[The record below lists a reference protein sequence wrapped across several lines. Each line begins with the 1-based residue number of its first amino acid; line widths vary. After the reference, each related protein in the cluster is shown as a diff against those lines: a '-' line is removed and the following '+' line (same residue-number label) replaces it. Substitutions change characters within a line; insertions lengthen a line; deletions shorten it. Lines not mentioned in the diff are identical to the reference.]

1 MLCMID
7 VRESCVFREGAGQ
20 GVGREPGFCS
30 HVRAA
35 TRLCLY
41 VIIGGAYSVVLKM
54 FGSHT
59 TTHSALTPRYY
70 LRQLLEPKAGID
82 LTDQIR
88 ELLGHRRLRQPSWP
102 LPCGD
107 KARLLRKAIMQRVS
121 TAAWA

>member
-41 VIIGGAYSVVLKM
+41 VIIGGATKNVRFAHHHALR
-54 FGSHT
+54 SHT
-59 TTHSALTPRYY
+59 S
-70 LRQLLEPKAGID
+70 LLP
-82 LTDQIR
+82 
-88 ELLGHRRLRQPSWP
+88 
-102 LPCGD
+102 
-107 KARLLRKAIMQRVS
+107 
-121 TAAWA
+121 TAAP